1 MRNGNASITFV
12 VNGNN
17 GDYLV
22 TLTGKSSQDGTYQ
35 IENLSMHKR
44 SASPI
49 EDFYIIMNGQLMV
62 DLENEDDIAETIE
75 E

>member
-1 MRNGNASITFV
+1 M

-49 EDFYIIMNGQLMV
+49 EVFYIIMNGQLMV

>member
-1 MRNGNASITFV
+1 M
-12 VNGNN
+12 VNGSN